1 MVITMKECIKVVLA
15 TRNKHKTAELTELF
29 SDLGF
34 SLGFVTLDE
43 AGFDGEIAE
52 DGNSFEDNA
61 LIKARTAARECKMTA
76 VADDSGLEVDALGG
90 KPGIYSARY
99 AGTGSDADNNR
110 KLLSEMEVVPD
121 EKRTARFV
129 CAMALVMPDGA
140 EIAVRGTCE
149 GTVTRAPR
157 GSGTFGYDPL
167 FFYPPL
173 GATFAELS
181 PAQKNSVS
189 HRGRAVR
196 LLAEKIASDEKICN
210 ALSAPSAFVDKR
222 DAL

>member
-1 MVITMKECIKVVLA
+1 
-15 TRNKHKTAELTELF
+15 
-29 SDLGF
+29 
-34 SLGFVTLDE
+34 
-43 AGFDGEIAE
+43 
-52 DGNSFEDNA
+52 
-61 LIKARTAARECKMTA
+61 
-76 VADDSGLEVDALGG
+76 
-90 KPGIYSARY
+90 
-99 AGTGSDADNNR
+99 
-110 KLLSEMEVVPD
+110 MEVVPD